1 MAKTIKIIKIM
12 LPGGLIGEKN
22 RACPLKFINSLGNDM
37 QNHFRFSSLGYFLVA
52 HLPIE
57 GIIEEICV
65 SLRSIELDKVFWIKI
80 KNCFVLEKKNEKQGM
95 LTDDVF

>member
-37 QNHFRFSSLGYFLVA
+37 QNHFRLSSLGYFLVA

-65 SLRSIELDKVFWIKI
+65 SICTIELI

-95 LTDDVF
+95 PTDDVF